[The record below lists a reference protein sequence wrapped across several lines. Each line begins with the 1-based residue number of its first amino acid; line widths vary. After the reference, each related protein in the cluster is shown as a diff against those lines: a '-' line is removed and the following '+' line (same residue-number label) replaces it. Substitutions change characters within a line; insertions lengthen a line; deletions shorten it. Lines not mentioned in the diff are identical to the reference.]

1 MPVYDVRGISEEMI
15 VRQTQL
21 RKHWICN
28 EKENNNNIGALY
40 HRNQQIEG
48 VHHTE
53 LSEFTA
59 K

>member
-1 MPVYDVRGISEEMI
+1 MPVYDVSEEMI